1 MPPLTP
7 VTAAAMEEHR
17 HLRGA
22 VDELADV
29 AFHTPPVAEGHAW
42 CGDVASRL
50 HDLGTRLDR
59 HFRGEELEDG
69 LYPQLTRA
77 LPDAAGQIRRLQ
89 EQHRRLLDVCRALAE
104 VAATTPLDG
113 EAFCRLTARIG
124 ALLAEL
130 ASHEANESDLMLRV
144 AQGEQA
150 GPVR

>member
-7 VTAAAMEEHR
+7 VAAAVMEEHR

-50 HDLGTRLDR
+50 HDLGARLQR
-59 HFRGEELEDG
+59 HFRGEEEEDG
-69 LYPQLTRA
+69 LYPQLARA
-77 LPDAAGQIRRLQ
+77 MPDAAGQIQRLQ
-89 EQHRRLLDVCRALAE
+89 EQHQRLLAICRALAE
-104 VAATTPLDG
+104 VAGTTPLDG

-144 AQGEQA
+144 AQ
-150 GPVR
+150 R